1 MNPLTQFRAWYA
13 RAKKA
18 KVAELDAV
26 AVATADRRGRPSV
39 RHVYVKIVDERGFV
53 FCTNATSR
61 KARELGENPCASL
74 VYFWQELGLQVRVTG
89 AVEEISRAEAEA
101 TWRAREKGHQL
112 GTLASRQSLPLKDR
126 KELARRF
133 EILQREFANRE
144 VPCPP
149 TWVGFRVK
157 PAEIEFWERSPN
169 RLHARELFVKTRSGW
184 RHELLNP

>member
-26 AVATADRRGRPSV
+26 AVATANKRGRPSV

-53 FCTNATSR
+53 FCTNTTSR
-61 KARELGENPCASL
+61 KAREIDENPRASL
-74 VYFWQELGLQVRVTG
+74 VYFWQELGLQIRVTG
-89 AVEEISRAEAEA
+89 AVERISRAEAET

-112 GTLASRQSLPLKDR
+112 GTLASRQSAPLKNR
-126 KELARRF
+126 SELERRF

-157 PAEIEFWERSPN
+157 PSEIEFWERSPN
-169 RLHARELFVKTRSGW
+169 RMHAREVFTKSRSGW
-184 RHELLNP
+184 KRILLNP

>member
-1 MNPLTQFRAWYA
+1 MNPLMQFRAWYA

-39 RHVYVKIVDERGFV
+39 RHVYIKIVDERGFV
-53 FCTNATSR
+53 FCTNRTSL
-61 KARELGENPCASL
+61 KARELATNPRASL
-74 VYFWQELGLQVRVTG
+74 VYFWQELGLQIRVTG
-89 AVEEISRAEAEA
+89 AVEEIARAEAVA

-112 GTLASRQSLPLKDR
+112 GTLASRQSTPLKDR

-157 PAEIEFWERSPN
+157 PTEVEFWERSPN
-169 RLHARELFVKTRSGW
+169 RLHAREVYTRTRAGW
-184 RHELLNP
+184 KRTLLNP